1 MTRNRRHG
9 LWTPVLAGFGGSAI
23 SLAIGFGHGKW
34 EAIVIGEVVTAVAVV
49 VLYFA
54 SAQDS
59 DVGAVLGHRA
69 DERQVLVRL
78 KASRVS
84 AVVGVLAA
92 IVACVIA
99 GSIDTTYWPFEVI
112 YIVMGASYLIGL
124 GIYGAASEGDG
135 AVTGNEA
142 DHVDP

>member
-1 MTRNRRHG
+1 MTQKRRHG
-9 LWTPVLAGFGGSAI
+9 LWTPVFAGVGGSAI

-34 EAIVIGEVVTAVAVV
+34 EAIVIGEVMTAIAVV

-59 DVGAVLGHRA
+59 DVGAVIGPQA

-92 IVACVIA
+92 VVGCVIA
-99 GSIDTTYWPFEVI
+99 GAIDATYWPFEVI
-112 YIVMGASYLIGL
+112 YIAMGASYLISV
-124 GIYGAASEGDG
+124 GIYGTVSEGDG

-142 DHVDP
+142 DHVDQ